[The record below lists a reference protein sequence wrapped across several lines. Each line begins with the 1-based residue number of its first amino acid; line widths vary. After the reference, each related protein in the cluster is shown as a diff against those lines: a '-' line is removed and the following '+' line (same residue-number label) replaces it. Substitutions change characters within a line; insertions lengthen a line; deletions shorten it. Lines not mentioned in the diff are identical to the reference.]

1 VIKMNAFGDSINIQK
16 VEFSGED
23 NVEFDYEV
31 KDSSLY
37 ITSKLIENKS
47 GVFESRAFIT
57 YNDITYQVPIIVRVT
72 EATIVILEKENELSF
87 QVKRPIDWEYAK
99 ITVTNSETYEE
110 QTLSITPTKF
120 ESLKLYEAGR
130 YWIETNIKNN
140 EETFDVY
147 DVYDIKTDAKE
158 KKPIVSSTEL
168 PERAL
173 IILIIIFS
181 IVIVVG
187 FKFRRKNY

>member
-1 VIKMNAFGDSINIQK
+1 VEGIINIQK
-16 VEFSGED
+16 IEFSELD
-23 NVEFDYEV
+23 NIEFDYKI

-37 ITSKLIENKS
+37 ISSKLIDNEL
-47 GVFESRAFIT
+47 GVFETRAFIT
-57 YNDITYQVPIIVRVT
+57 NNDVMYQIPITVRVT

-99 ITVTNSETYEE
+99 ITVTNSETFEE
-110 QTLSITPTKF
+110 RTISITPNKF
-120 ESLKLYEAGR
+120 ENLKLYEAGR
-130 YWIETNIKNN
+130 YWIETNIKSN

-173 IILIIIFS
+173 IILGIIFS
-181 IVIVVG
+181 IVIIVG
-187 FKFRRKNY
+187 LKFRRRNY